1 MFLYLQNEKDQK
13 FISYVWIDMVSSL
26 WERKKCLTDVKIK
39 CSFLCNNL
47 DKKKYLFK
55 YIFTV
60 YLIITCN
67 VLYVSWAII

>member
-47 DKKKYLFK
+47 DKKSIYLN
-55 YIFTV
+55 IFLQCTLLLHV
-60 YLIITCN
+60 MYCMSLGQ
-67 VLYVSWAII
+67 

>member
-47 DKKKYLFK
+47 DEKSIYLN
-55 YIFTV
+55 IFLQCTLLLHV
-60 YLIITCN
+60 M
-67 VLYVSWAII
+67 YVSWAII